1 MIRAKRA
8 TKAFMGRRF
17 SPSFVSPMKDEPIIQ
32 TKGLTKSYGPH
43 IALDDLN
50 ISIPHGA
57 TGLLGQNGAGKSTFL
72 KTILG
77 LIQATSGE
85 GNVLGFDI
93 RTQGVE
99 IRQRI
104 GYMPEYDALNP
115 DMDAIHQVRYSGE
128 LLGMNPV
135 VAMNRAHEAL
145 QFVGMGEQRYR
156 EISSFST
163 GMKQATKLACAIIH
177 DPDLLIA
184 DEPSN
189 GLDTKAREFMIS
201 TLNTMVHEGNR
212 SVLMASHLMEDVEQ
226 VCENILLLH
235 KGSLAA
241 QGKIEDL
248 KAIDKEI
255 EIHVW
260 GGATPLEQKLKDQGF
275 RVRREGRVMRI
286 AHTEEDTTTHILR
299 AAAEVGAQVRRMHE
313 YEASLEDLF
322 LAIMDNLGYAVK
334 SSDDLLRTP
343 AEARRV
349 DAPESMGGSGA

>member
-1 MIRAKRA
+1 
-8 TKAFMGRRF
+8 MGRLGPQRI
-17 SPSFVSPMKDEPIIQ
+17 VRPMEDERIIQ
-32 TKGLTKSYGPH
+32 TKGLTKAYGPH
-43 IALDDLN
+43 IALDNLN
-50 ISIPHGA
+50 LSVPHGA

-85 GNVLGFDI
+85 GTVLGFDI
-93 RTQGVE
+93 RNQGVE

-128 LLGMNPV
+128 LLGMNPT
-135 VAMNRAHEAL
+135 VALNRAHEAL

-189 GLDTKAREFMIS
+189 GLDMKSREFMIS
-201 TLNTMVHEGNR
+201 TLNTMVHDGNR
-212 SVLMASHLMEDVEQ
+212 SVLMASHLMDDVER
-226 VCENILLLH
+226 VCENIVLLH
-235 KGSLAA
+235 KGKLAA
-241 QGKIEDL
+241 QGKIQDL
-248 KAIDKEI
+248 KAIDREI

-260 GGATPLEQKLKDQGF
+260 GGATPLERRLVDQGF

-286 AHTEEDTTTHILR
+286 AHTQEDTTTHILQ
-299 AAAEVGAQVRRMHE
+299 AAADVGAQIRRMHE

-322 LAIMDNLGYAVK
+322 LAIMDNLGYSVK
-334 SSDDLLRTP
+334 SSEDLLRSP
-343 AEARRV
+343 VMARSV
-349 DAPESMGGSGA
+349 DAPESMGGGGA

>member
-1 MIRAKRA
+1 ME
-8 TKAFMGRRF
+8 
-17 SPSFVSPMKDEPIIQ
+17 DEPIIQ
-32 TKGLTKSYGPH
+32 TKELTKAYGPH
-43 IALDDLN
+43 VALDNLN
-50 ISIPHGA
+50 LSIPRGA

-85 GNVLGFDI
+85 GTVLGFDI
-93 RTQGVE
+93 RHQGVE

-145 QFVGMGEQRYR
+145 QFVGIGEQRYR
-156 EISSFST
+156 EIGSFST

-189 GLDTKAREFMIS
+189 GLDMKAREFMIT
-201 TLNTMVHEGNR
+201 TLNTMVHEAKR
-212 SVLMASHLMEDVEQ
+212 SVLMASHLMDDVER
-226 VCENILLLH
+226 VCENIILLH
-235 KGSLAA
+235 KGTLAA

-248 KAIDKEI
+248 KAIDREI

-260 GGATPLEQKLKDQGF
+260 GGATRLEERLIGQGLSL
-275 RVRREGRVMRI
+275 I
-286 AHTEEDTTTHILR
+286 HI
-299 AAAEVGAQVRRMHE
+299 
-313 YEASLEDLF
+313 
-322 LAIMDNLGYAVK
+322 
-334 SSDDLLRTP
+334 
-343 AEARRV
+343 
-349 DAPESMGGSGA
+349 